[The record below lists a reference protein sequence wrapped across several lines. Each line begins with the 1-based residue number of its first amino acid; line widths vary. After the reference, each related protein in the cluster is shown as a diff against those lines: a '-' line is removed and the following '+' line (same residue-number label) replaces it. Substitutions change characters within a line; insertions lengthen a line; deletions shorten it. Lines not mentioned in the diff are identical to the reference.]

1 MVIRISVVERLLEL
15 NQHDARQCKLNVHAK
30 IERKQ
35 CRSARDRTIRS
46 RGQLARV
53 TMYSD
58 VASIACLFCKKPQ
71 TRQKLVLWD

>member
-1 MVIRISVVERLLEL
+1 MVIRISVVKSLLEL
-15 NQHDARQCKLNVHAK
+15 NQHDAHQCKLNVRNVEK
-30 IERKQ
+30 KK

-71 TRQKLVLWD
+71 TRQKLVLCD